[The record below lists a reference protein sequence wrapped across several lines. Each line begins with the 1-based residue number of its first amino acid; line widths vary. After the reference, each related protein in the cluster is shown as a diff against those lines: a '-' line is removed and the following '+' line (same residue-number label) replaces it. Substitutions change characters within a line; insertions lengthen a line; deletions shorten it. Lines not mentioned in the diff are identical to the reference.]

1 MILGSVEE
9 LTLRPSAAIPASHRH
24 ARVAGLDRRCKS
36 ILAAES
42 NTVRL
47 RQKYIASL
55 PHLYSSPHFG
65 RIPFSVRPISHFIWF
80 SRSAWHIGDFDLR
93 ITWGF
98 TEGIDLVFTIA
109 GLVCFYILRRHGP
122 SLPAIRRRVTP
133 PQNLIFCAFLPS
145 L

>member
-1 MILGSVEE
+1 MILGSIEE
-9 LTLRPSAAIPASHRH
+9 LPLRASAAIPASHRH

-42 NTVRL
+42 TL
-47 RQKYIASL
+47 FGYGKSTSL
-55 PHLYSSPHFG
+55 LFPTCILHLTLAVPTLG
-65 RIPFSVRPISHFIWF
+65 CGPTSHFIWF
-80 SRSAWHIGDFDLR
+80 SRSAWHIEDFDLR

-109 GLVCFYILRRHGP
+109 GLVCFYIYDDMAHPYRP
-122 SLPAIRRRVTP
+122 SVAALPT
-133 PQNLIFCAFLPS
+133 QNLTFAFLPS